1 MRRDQQHYPPFFDP
15 SVHIF
20 RRATIRNSQSYHT
33 LELRPFPRA
42 IRQSYDITQRAHDI
56 TNSIFHEKWQVFI
69 LYILSNLCNYHRISK
84 NAKRERGSS
93 RQLRKFLEVDLQF
106 PDFAGISNNLVA
118 VIVRSL
124 RGRILHIIYFLRESP
139 PRSKD
144 AYRVR
149 KSRMKLRRR
158 ERTRERERERDG
170 AEKGEGERERDRWEK
185 KRRGMRGKRD
195 RRRSRGE
202 ETVNLSGFFTVTS
215 LRDSAAFRVLSCLHP
230 CNDIHRAIQRISRI
244 DLALWLLL
252 RYAAPRLRPSFVCF

>member
-1 MRRDQQHYPPFFDP
+1 M
-15 SVHIF
+15 STIIF
-20 RRATIRNSQSYHT
+20 TTKCEI
-33 LELRPFPRA
+33 
-42 IRQSYDITQRAHDI
+42 
-56 TNSIFHEKWQVFI
+56 
-69 LYILSNLCNYHRISK
+69 C
-84 NAKRERGSS
+84 GSS
-93 RQLRKFLEVDLQF
+93 RQLRKSLEVDLQF

-124 RGRILHIIYFLRESP
+124 RGILHIIYFLRESP

-144 AYRVR
+144 AYRGW
-149 KSRMKLRRR
+149 KSRWNFVEGKGRGKERWGEKDGVGKRRR
-158 ERTRERERERDG
+158 RTR
-170 AEKGEGERERDRWEK
+170 KK
-185 KRRGMRGKRD
+185 KRYARKKD
-195 RRRSRGE
+195 SRRSRGE